1 MSLPDAPKSLPTSAT
16 ALSDS
21 GPAQL
26 DSEPTLEAGGPAPYS
41 SGAAGPAGST
51 DSLEVRTASADG
63 RTRRAAGRAVAD
75 PRIAAAAFDPL
86 WEEIL
91 AVGRDGGTGGYRR
104 YAWSDA
110 DLTLREWFRGCAGA
124 RSMDVEEDRNG
135 NLWAWWLPRDWVG
148 DPKGAFVTGSHL
160 DSVPDGG
167 AFDGPLGIVSAFAAV
182 DLLRA
187 RGIEPSIPLAVV
199 AFSDEEGAR
208 FGVACIGSQL
218 ATGTL
223 APERALGLRDIDGI
237 TLAEALTRAGRRP
250 EQLGVD
256 TTLTDRVGVFIELH
270 IEQGR
275 ALDLVD
281 SPLALA
287 SSIWPHGR
295 WEFDFTGEA
304 NHAGATRLVD
314 RHDPMLAF
322 ASTVHTARAE
332 AVARSA
338 VATFGKVL
346 VSPNGTNAIPSRVR
360 AWLDARAADQ
370 PTLELMVSRITAAA
384 RGHATIDGIDL
395 QVVAESITPI
405 VEFPAEPRERLAR
418 TLTHLGD
425 IPVIPTAAGH
435 DAGILSDSVPT
446 AMLFV
451 RNPTGVSHS
460 PAEHAEPADCH
471 VGAAALA
478 DVMAAWVTAEPA

>member
-1 MSLPDAPKSLPTSAT
+1 MSQPSA
-16 ALSDS
+16 
-21 GPAQL
+21 AQL
-26 DSEPTLEAGGPAPYS
+26 
-41 SGAAGPAGST
+41 
-51 DSLEVRTASADG
+51 
-63 RTRRAAGRAVAD
+63 
-75 PRIAAAAFDPL
+75 FDPL
-86 WEEIL
+86 WAEIL
-91 AVGRDGGTGGYRR
+91 DVGRHSGSGGYRR

-110 DLTLREWFRGCAGA
+110 DLTLREWFTGCAAA
-124 RSMDVEEDRNG
+124 RSMDVEVDRNG
-135 NLWAWWLPRDWVG
+135 NLWAWWLPRGWAG
-148 DPKGAFVTGSHL
+148 EPRGAFVTGSHL

-187 RGIEPSIPLAVV
+187 RGVEPTIPIAVV

-218 ATGTL
+218 TTGAL
-223 APERALGLRDIDGI
+223 DPGRALGLRDGEGI
-237 TLAEALTRAGRRP
+237 TLAEALIRAGRKP
-250 EQLGVD
+250 EHLGED
-256 TTLTDRVGVFIELH
+256 PGLADRVGVFVELH
-270 IEQGR
+270 VEQGR

-281 SPLALA
+281 RPLALA

-314 RHDPMLAF
+314 RRDPMLAF
-322 ASTVHTARAE
+322 ASTIHTARGE
-332 AVARSA
+332 ATALDA

-370 PTLELMVSRITAAA
+370 PTLAALVARIIEGA
-384 RGHATIDGIDL
+384 REHAVLDGIGL
-395 QVVAESITPI
+395 EVLTESITPI
-405 VEFPAEPRERLAR
+405 VEFPSEPRDRLRRA
-418 TLTHLGD
+418 LAHLGD

-435 DAGILSDSVPT
+435 DAGILSEHVPT

-460 PAEHAEPADCH
+460 PLEHAEPVDCH
-471 VGAAALA
+471 RGADALA
-478 DVMAAWVTAEPA
+478 DIMTAWVTESVHSST